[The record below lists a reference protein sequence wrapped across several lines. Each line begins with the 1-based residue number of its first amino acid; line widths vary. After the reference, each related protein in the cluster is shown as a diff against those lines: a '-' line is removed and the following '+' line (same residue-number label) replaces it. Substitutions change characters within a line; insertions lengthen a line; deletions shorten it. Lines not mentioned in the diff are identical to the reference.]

1 MHCVYVQITNS
12 VSPFNTPISL
22 LSQSSP
28 MDEAQKEHP
37 LITATNVGHPEVKQ
51 EIEAFFRKVRHE
63 LPTSVHS
70 CSKTEMWQN
79 ITKAFQV

>member
-1 MHCVYVQITNS
+1 MYVQITNS

-22 LSQSSP
+22 FSQSSP

-37 LITATNVGHPEVKQ
+37 LITATNVGHPEVKR
-51 EIEAFFRKVRHE
+51 EIEAFFRKVRYE
-63 LPTSVHS
+63 LPTS
-70 CSKTEMWQN
+70 CPKTEMLQN

>member
-1 MHCVYVQITNS
+1 MYIQIKNS
-12 VSPFNTPISL
+12 VCPFNTSISL
-22 LSQSSP
+22 FSQSSP

-37 LITATNVGHPEVKQ
+37 LITATSVGHPEVKQ

-63 LPTSVHS
+63 LPAPVHT

-79 ITKAFQV
+79 ITKTFQV